1 MLMKRFE
8 VLGLQ
13 SVPEIEAGDDLAE
26 IILNCANNETDGIK
40 DRDIIVLTSKIV
52 PKALGLTKKLSDIK
66 PGKKA
71 LVISRKT
78 GKDPKWLQM
87 IFDAGH
93 EILAIIPLKGF
104 LKEHI
109 MSASED
115 LEASDKL
122 CEHEQAVV
130 VTLSKEGRIHTC
142 DAGIDGSNHP
152 AGIVSFMPAN
162 PDDVASNIRQKIQ
175 QATGKTIAVI
185 LADTEMIPFG
195 TMDFAVGSSGIEP
208 ISRQFGQKDNFG
220 KPKFGGIDLTVHEM
234 CSACGLV
241 FGQTN
246 AGVPVAIIRGFE
258 YQVNETANVAN
269 TMLPNGHSKDLNKAI
284 RATLRATSHTRPF
297 LQRTMLQIVSR
308 IA

>member
-1 MLMKRFE
+1 

-13 SVPEIEAGDDLAE
+13 SVPEIKAGDDLAD
-26 IILNCANNETDGIK
+26 IIVSCADNEAGGVEDK
-40 DRDIIVLTSKIV
+40 DIIVLTSKIV
-52 PKALGLTKKLSDIK
+52 SKALGLMKNMSDIK
-66 PGKKA
+66 PGRKA
-71 LVISRKT
+71 LAISRRT
-78 GKDPKWLQM
+78 GKDATWLQM

-93 EILAIIPLKGF
+93 KILAIIPLKG
-104 LKEHI
+104 LIKEHI
-109 MSASED
+109 MSASKN

-152 AGIVSFMPAN
+152 AGVVSFMP
-162 PDDVASNIRQKIQ
+162 PDPDQSARLIRERIQ
-175 QATGKTIAVI
+175 QRTGKTVAVL
-185 LADTEMIPFG
+185 LADTEMVPFG

-208 ISRQFGQKDNFG
+208 VARQFGQNDKFD
-220 KPKFGGIDLTVHEM
+220 KPKFGGIDLTAHEM
-234 CSACGLV
+234 CSACALV

-258 YQVNETANVAN
+258 YQVSETANVAN
-269 TMLPNGHSKDLNKAI
+269 TMIPNGHSKDLSGVI
-284 RATLRATSHTRPF
+284 RATLRATSHARPF
-297 LQRTMLQIVSR
+297 LQRKMLQIASR